1 MGVVYNDRIV
11 KVGVRFWCFAIFP
24 REKLFTGPP
33 TTEAPYSN
41 TGAVYRTATGAPVL
55 EVSSAVRKNSGIPMQ
70 YPLRNE
76 EYNVDWDILPY
87 QSQ

>member
-11 KVGVRFWCFAIFP
+11 KVGVDSGVSRFFI

-33 TTEAPYSN
+33 TTEAHYSN

-70 YPLRNE
+70 FPLRNE
-76 EYNVDWDILPY
+76 EYNVDRDILPY